1 MPRIPLVI
9 LGAGGRDFHVFNTC
23 YRDDPTH
30 EVVAFTAAQI
40 PNIAD
45 RRYPPELA
53 GPHYPDGIQI
63 RDDAE
68 LESILAE
75 HPGVRAVFAYS
86 DISRKEV
93 RFLAQRV
100 YDAGGAFALFDPDR
114 TMLEAKKPCVA
125 VCAVRTGC
133 GKTPISLHI
142 AGRLRKKGLKVAILR
157 HPMPYGNLA
166 RQAIQRFAT
175 LADLDAHECTIEE
188 IEEYEP
194 HIAAGQVVFAGVDYE
209 PILREA
215 EKEADVIL
223 WDGGN
228 NDTPFVRPDLWIT
241 VLDPLR
247 AGDEVN
253 YFPSLI
259 NLQRADVLVVNKIE
273 EADEEALAVLK
284 HNIAVHNPQAKVILG
299 RMPVTLDQADLH
311 NRKVLIIEDGPTATH
326 GGMGYGAGFLAA
338 VRADAE
344 VIDPRPFAQGD
355 IAAAYDK
362 FPHLRDVVPALGY
375 GAKQRADLAATIA
388 AADCEVVVIG
398 TPIDLARIIDIE
410 KPVVRAH
417 YSFEDASGGGLGR
430 IVEKV
435 VLQAVDASA

>member
-23 YRDDPTH
+23 YRDDPTY

-45 RRYPPELA
+45 RRYPPGLA
-53 GPHYPDGIQI
+53 GPLYPDGIPI
-63 RDDAE
+63 RAQAE

-75 HPGVRAVFAYS
+75 HFGARAVLAYS
-86 DISRKEV
+86 DISRKDV

-100 YDAGGAFALFDPDR
+100 YDSLGAFSVFDPDK
-114 TMLEAKKPCVA
+114 TQLESKKPCVA

-133 GKTPISLHI
+133 GKTPISLHV
-142 AGRLRKKGLKVAILR
+142 AERLRGKGLKVAVLR
-157 HPMPYGNLA
+157 HPMPYGNLE
-166 RQAIQRFAT
+166 RQAVQRFAT
-175 LADLDAHECTIEE
+175 LRDLDAQECTIEE

-209 PILREA
+209 VILREA

-253 YFPSLI
+253 YFPSI
-259 NLQRADVLVVNKIE
+259 WNLDRADLLVINKID
-273 EADEEALAVLK
+273 EADEEALEVIKRNIAAHNPKAKVLK
-284 HNIAVHNPQAKVILG
+284 G
-299 RMPVTLDQADLH
+299 RMPVTLDDADLH
-311 NRKVLIIEDGPTATH
+311 NRRVLVIEDGPTATH

-338 VRADAE
+338 LRVGAE
-344 VIDPRPFAQGD
+344 IIDPRPFARGE

-362 FPHLRDVVPALGY
+362 YPHLRDVVPALGY
-375 GAKQRADLAATIA
+375 GEQQRADLAATIA

-398 TPIDLARIIDIE
+398 TPIDLSRIIEIE
-410 KPVVRAH
+410 KPVVRAR
-417 YSFEDASGGGLGR
+417 YSFEDASSPGIGA
-430 IVEKV
+430 IVEQV
-435 VLQAVDASA
+435 VLQAVDAAP